1 MTEDP
6 RVAHLL
12 TDEKIAFRDA
22 ETQAA
27 LAHLNAIG
35 SGSAALARASAFRLE
50 LMRDLKQI
58 NGHIVAA
65 SAYPLLE
72 RTGELL
78 PSRRVAR
85 KR

>member
-1 MTEDP
+1 
-6 RVAHLL
+6 
-12 TDEKIAFRDA
+12 
-22 ETQAA
+22 
-27 LAHLNAIG
+27 
-35 SGSAALARASAFRLE
+35 
-50 LMRDLKQI
+50 MRDLKQI

-72 RTGELL
+72 RTGDLL

>member
-1 MTEDP
+1 MVTGFAAAGMVDLVP
-6 RVAHLL
+6 
-12 TDEKIAFRDA
+12 
-22 ETQAA
+22 A
-27 LAHLNAIG
+27 LAVTLGANVWTTL
-35 SGSAALARASAFRLE
+35 SRPAAAT
-50 LMRDLKQI
+50 QI